1 MGRLNGKVCAEVFES
16 VKVMYKA
23 KRSVPL
29 IASFL
34 DPDFHLEPISVAF
47 PAGPFPWHGRLGHRG
62 SVPLVDVML
71 GRLGHVLKANRT
83 WAARSGLVS
92 GWVTWGRTGGEP
104 TLRNGPS
111 DIVI

>member
-1 MGRLNGKVCAEVFES
+1 MAKCVRKCFES

-23 KRSVPL
+23 EQSVPM

-34 DPDFHLEPISVAF
+34 DPDFHLEPTSAAF
-47 PAGPFPWHGRLGHRG
+47 PARPFPWHGRLGYRG
-62 SVPLVDVML
+62 GVPLVDVMS
-71 GRLGHVLKANRT
+71 GRLGHVLKANGT

-92 GWVTWGRTGGEP
+92 GWVMWGRTGGEP
-104 TLRNGPS
+104 TLRNGAS